1 MKNKLNILIVDD
13 DKKIQILLTKIL
25 EKEGY
30 YAEKC
35 GNGLEALEILAK
47 AKFHIVITDLKMPGM
62 DGNELLSRMKKMD
75 ETIEVILISAHSHRD
90 VDVAIEI
97 MKKGAY
103 DYVTKPFDRVKL
115 LNTVENC
122 AEKYFLKSKNLE
134 LKERIAFYEV
144 SQALN
149 STLDLKE
156 LLNIIM
162 KSIQK
167 VIQAD
172 QGSIMLLDKKRE
184 KLFIKAS
191 FGLKEV
197 LATEKDLDYR
207 NGLAGGIIKMG
218 KPQILINGLKEH
230 QLFKKFKS
238 YGQIK
243 SSMVAPLKVKN
254 KTIGLINITR
264 TKIVTQ
270 LNQRDLSLLAIFA
283 GHAAKAIENA
293 YLYSKLKD
301 YSTIIKQE
309 KEEIEAII
317 ENISDGIVVSDSSG
331 KITLFNSSFKHL
343 FRLHNN
349 SIIHS
354 LFNNVFHE
362 ERFKDLCDF
371 IHDSNDSIH
380 DFTERKFTINIKG
393 ENIQLRVTI
402 AKMKTYRNGKGC
414 YNILT
419 FQDLTKL
426 VQAQKV
432 AAWQGMAR
440 SLAHEVKNPLTP
452 ILWAAEAILE
462 KKSKYSEQFIENKCN
477 TIINEVNRLKNL
489 ISEFSSFAK
498 HPEPDLKPGSIE
510 EVLKETLLLYSN
522 LSNIK
527 ITTNFP
533 DKFPIV
539 KIDKKMI
546 KQVFINLIQNAI
558 DAMPNGGEL
567 SINGEVLSIGVVSL
581 IFQDTGKGIPE
592 EIVDHLFDPYF
603 TTKKN
608 GTGLGLTITSKIISD
623 HQGQIKVISN
633 KNQGA
638 TIVIDLLVL

>member
-1 MKNKLNILIVDD
+1 MKNKLKILIVDD
-13 DKKIQILLTKIL
+13 DKIIQILLKETL

-30 YAEKC
+30 YVEKC
-35 GNGLEALEILAK
+35 GDGLEAIEILTK
-47 AKFHIVITDLKMPGM
+47 AEFHIVIADLIMPGM
-62 DGNELLSRMKKMD
+62 DGNKLLSRIKKMD
-75 ETIEVILISAHSHRD
+75 KTIEVIVISAQRD
-90 VDVAIEI
+90 IDVAIEV

-103 DYVTKPFDRVKL
+103 DYVTKPVDFKKL
-115 LNTVENC
+115 LNTIKRCEGKC
-122 AEKYFLKSKNLE
+122 LLTSENLE

-162 KSIQK
+162 ESIQK
-167 VIQAD
+167 VIHAD
-172 QGSIMLLDKKRE
+172 QGSIMLLDKKH
-184 KLFIKAS
+184 KNLSIKAS

-207 NGLAGGIIKMG
+207 NGLAGEIIEMG
-218 KPQILINGLKEH
+218 KPQILINGLKEYP
-230 QLFKKFKS
+230 LLKKFKS
-238 YGQIK
+238 HGQIK

-254 KTIGLINITR
+254 KTIGIINITR

-270 LNQRDLSLLAIFA
+270 FNQRDLSLLAIFA
-283 GHAAKAIENA
+283 EHVAMAIENA

-301 YSTIIKQE
+301 YSTLIKQE

-317 ENISDGIVVSDSSG
+317 ENISDGIVVCDSSG
-331 KITLFNSSFKHL
+331 KIILFNSSFKHL
-343 FRLHNN
+343 FSLHNN
-349 SIIHS
+349 YMIHN
-354 LFNNVFHE
+354 LCNNVFHE

-371 IHDSNDSIH
+371 IHDFNDSIH

-393 ENIQLRVTI
+393 EMVQLRTTI
-402 AKMKTYRNGKGC
+402 AKMKTYRNRKGC

-462 KKSKYSEQFIENKCN
+462 EKSKYSEQFIENKCN
-477 TIINEVNRLKNL
+477 IIINEVNRLKNL

-510 EVLKETLLLYSN
+510 EVLKETLFLYSN

-533 DKFPIV
+533 DKFPLI

-567 SINGEVLSIGVVSL
+567 SINGEILSIGVVSL

-623 HQGQIKVISN
+623 HHGQIKVITN